1 MPVNDS
7 GFWDKAL
14 QCGTMKIGFNSLRNI
29 SSIMR
34 AAPRFAS
41 ITSIMLV
48 LLPEPGPSLVASHQP
63 PRASERQSIRYLMRS
78 FVSAWNRNDAEAV
91 AQLFLNEG
99 KFISTSG
106 SEGASRAEIV
116 EALRREHY
124 ETFTGTTLSMK
135 LATIRS
141 FNDGVAVAEGTY
153 ELSGLD
159 LFLGLTTSVTGPF
172 TFGSLN
178 KTADG

>member
-1 MPVNDS
+1 
-7 GFWDKAL
+7 
-14 QCGTMKIGFNSLRNI
+14 
-29 SSIMR
+29 
-34 AAPRFAS
+34 
-41 ITSIMLV
+41 
-48 LLPEPGPSLVASHQP
+48 
-63 PRASERQSIRYLMRS
+63 
-78 FVSAWNRNDAEAV
+78 
-91 AQLFLNEG
+91 
-99 KFISTSG
+99 
-106 SEGASRAEIV
+106 
-116 EALRREHY
+116 
-124 ETFTGTTLSMK
+124 MK